1 VAQTY
6 TIIIDEDQRLLL
18 VTALARLGRNLDQS
32 DADEADRSDLLDM
45 LRDLP
50 EQESESPGVHHGLC
64 L

>member
-18 VTALARLGRNLDQS
+18 IAALHALKTD
-32 DADEADRSDLLDM
+32 DATDFIDM
-45 LRDLP
+45 LTTLP
-50 EQESESPGVHHGLC
+50 KDESDSPGVLHGFC